1 MNQQEAREVISRYLP
16 PDLRQQVLDA
26 FADRVQSSEPGEAEV
41 RAYMHQVW
49 ERNAEDARARGWS
62 PDGHE
67 VRFVE
72 RIEGLGEPVWV
83 VEFNLLLDLA
93 GRMHRVPSFH
103 VIRQRSDGTLTVCE
117 LCKLWSFKESPLC

>member
-1 MNQQEAREVISRYLP
+1 MNQTDAREVLSRYLP

-26 FADRVQSSEPGEAEV
+26 FAPSVQLTEPGEAEI

-49 ERNAEDARARGWS
+49 ELNAEDARARGWS

-72 RIEGLGEPVWV
+72 RIEGLVEPVWV
-83 VEFNLLLDLA
+83 VEFNLLLELA
-93 GRMHRVPSFH
+93 GRTHRVPSFH
-103 VIRQRSDGTLTVCE
+103 VIRLRRNGTLTVCE
-117 LCKLWSFKESPLC
+117 LHKLWSFKESPLC